1 MEAMDKRKKD
11 RLTKGIVLNVIVFA
25 LCIGYIMMFIMPK
38 YDEMGA
44 TMTKINDTTTQISS
58 LRMNGVNRTSFEEL
72 LNRLWKKKEV
82 PDVVFSDSEKLSK
95 VLTKPVTAKKD
106 YLAWLIEENGK
117 VNALDQEIQEND
129 KTLGNIIP
137 IFINSSAANSS
148 NDVDNQINLS
158 SFISYVERDILSKY
172 TLTSYAPL
180 GISNIVFP
188 DKKETPVNIG
198 SFKINLDFKGK
209 NSNIFSLVD
218 ALQNSGKI
226 TIRNGKLISET
237 SLATDLPKEKGL
249 SSLSNLLVNIDA
261 FSLDSI
267 PDVPSKEN
275 KGSMSLEFYVE
286 GMNYQ
291 KIIMIRSLLT
301 LKFDGLQKSVKEN
314 GFTCTKPGNPL
325 CNETI
330 TSSAIA
336 SIKGLTRNL
345 TAIKPKIDAFN
356 KGDITIDVNKE
367 MDTLSDIRAS
377 LQTIEMA
384 YLKNYSILEK
394 AKKPSTK

>member
-1 MEAMDKRKKD
+1 M
-11 RLTKGIVLNVIVFA
+11 
-25 LCIGYIMMFIMPK
+25 
-38 YDEMGA
+38 
-44 TMTKINDTTTQISS
+44 
-58 LRMNGVNRTSFEEL
+58 
-72 LNRLWKKKEV
+72 
-82 PDVVFSDSEKLSK
+82 
-95 VLTKPVTAKKD
+95 
-106 YLAWLIEENGK
+106 
-117 VNALDQEIQEND
+117 
-129 KTLGNIIP
+129 
-137 IFINSSAANSS
+137 
-148 NDVDNQINLS
+148 
-158 SFISYVERDILSKY
+158 
-172 TLTSYAPL
+172 
-180 GISNIVFP
+180 
-188 DKKETPVNIG
+188 
-198 SFKINLDFKGK
+198 
-209 NSNIFSLVD
+209 
-218 ALQNSGKI
+218 QNSGKI